1 MTGGM
6 SLEKALLY
14 EKFRLPYASEMVD
27 DLLKQVGTVSVV
39 ADIGAGTCQLARLFA
54 RTCTQVYAV
63 EPDPA
68 MRQVAAEVSKDYA
81 NIRVVDASAEQTTL
95 PDNRVDL
102 IVIGNAFHRFQP
114 PAIHELLRILKP
126 AGWVAVIFYNFT
138 NQKFADSL
146 FPKLGQLKSLA
157 SRSNQ
162 NWHRMPIEALFGD
175 RPIHTLNYAQS
186 VAEDWAAFWGSARS
200 GIEAPSPD
208 KEDFAQFEQ
217 INREVF
223 DAFAVNDHIRIDYE
237 TKVSLGQPKP

>member
-1 MTGGM
+1 MTDDM
-6 SLEKALLY
+6 TLEKALLY

-54 RTCTQVYAV
+54 NSGAQIYAV

-68 MRQVAAEVSKDYA
+68 MRQVAADVSKGYPT
-81 NIRVVDASAEQTTL
+81 IQVLDASAEQTTL
-95 PDNRVDL
+95 PDNSIDL

-114 PAIHELLRILKP
+114 PAVQELLRILKP
-126 AGWVAVIFYNFT
+126 AGWVAVIYYFFT

-175 RPIHTLNYAQS
+175 RPIHTLHYAQS

-200 GIEAPSPD
+200 GIEAPNPD
-208 KEDFAQFEQ
+208 EEDFVQFERL
-217 INREVF
+217 NREVF